1 MLAFNHKQIF
11 NCKWLS
17 EIYNLPKIN
26 ENNNWVAPRAI
37 SNTIHFH
44 PMYITSSSNVYF
56 KQLMGCQ
63 TYDGKKTRATNKQA
77 PDDTLQELYVE
88 FRVSCKNL
96 QLADTCNQYP
106 EVVYVYYC
114 CVIYVIIL
122 FKNSVAHYVN
132 L

>member
-1 MLAFNHKQIF
+1 MGSAACHIEYHSFPPN
-11 NCKWLS
+11 
-17 EIYNLPKIN
+17 
-26 ENNNWVAPRAI
+26 V
-37 SNTIHFH
+37 
-44 PMYITSSSNVYF
+44 TSSSNVYF

-77 PDDTLQELYVE
+77 PDDTLQEPYVD

-106 EVVYVYYC
+106 EVVYVSYC
-114 CVIYVIIL
+114 CVIYVIII